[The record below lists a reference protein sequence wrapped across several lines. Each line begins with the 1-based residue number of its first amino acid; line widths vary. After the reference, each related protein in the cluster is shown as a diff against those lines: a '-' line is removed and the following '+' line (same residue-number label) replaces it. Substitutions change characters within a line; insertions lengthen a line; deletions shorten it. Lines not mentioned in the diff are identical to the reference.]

1 VDLEGIGLGKLQGL
15 IEYLSRHYQRVVE
28 VGIGSYAKVALA
40 LQARGL
46 RVVAIDIK
54 PQVVGL
60 PVEFDDV
67 TAPRLDLYK
76 GAQAI
81 YAVRPPPEL
90 MPALKR
96 LARQLAVD
104 LIVKPLASE
113 AVDGLLVNEAG
124 SFLYLFPSRQQ
135 AI

>member
-1 VDLEGIGLGKLQGL
+1 MNAL
-15 IEYLSRHYQRVVE
+15 IEYLSLNYRHVAE
-28 VGIGSYAKVALA
+28 VGIGNYVKVALA
-40 LQARGL
+40 LRARGL
-46 RVVAIDIK
+46 SVVATDNQ
-54 PQVVGL
+54 PQAVGF

-76 GAQAI
+76 CAQAI

-113 AVDGLLVNEAG
+113 PVDGLLVNEAG